1 MVFGKNRGDRK
12 DRRENVS
19 WRSLRALRFFLLVAT
34 GCPSLAHAQPRPTFT
49 KDIAPIVWSR
59 CASCHRPGEI
69 GPFSLIT
76 YDDVRRHAAQIADV
90 TARRIM
96 PPWKPVEGKGEF
108 QSERR
113 LTDTEL
119 RLLQQ
124 WIAGGAPEGDPATLP
139 RAPAAVDGWQLGP
152 PDLIVRMAEEYAVPA
167 DGTDLFRT
175 FVIPI
180 PVAAARYVRA
190 VEFHPGNARVVH
202 HANLGVDRTRSSR
215 QLDAR
220 DPEPGYAGSMERD
233 ARYPEGQLL
242 GWTPGQAPHPAPDRT
257 QWRLEP
263 GSDLVVQLHLQPTG
277 KIERL
282 AVTVGFFFTDAPPT
296 RTPVGLRLGSETIEI
311 QPGVRE
317 YIVADRYQLPVDVE
331 VLAIQPHAHNLARR
345 MEAKAELPDGTSRWL
360 IAIDDWDFRWQDV
373 YRYAA
378 PLVLPKGTTLSM
390 RYTYDNSAGNP
401 RNPHRPPARV
411 VWGQNTSDEMGD
423 LWVQV
428 IPRSAA
434 DEAILT
440 ADFRRKAHT
449 EDLAAYTKLLQQDRA
464 NPLRHDAV
472 ASLYLDAGMMEQAIA
487 EYQQSLRLN
496 RDSAPTHYNLG
507 FALAARGRRGE
518 AMTAFEEALRIDP
531 AYAQA
536 HNNLGALL
544 QIAGQP
550 EAALEHYR
558 RAAALRPDN
567 VESHANLG
575 QLLSIRGQAA
585 EAAAQ
590 FGEALALRG
599 DNIQAL
605 AGLAWIRATASD
617 ASLRDGAEAIRL
629 AEQADAATRHQDVT
643 AIDALAAAYAS
654 TGRYEDAVRAARA
667 GLGLAVA
674 SGRVA
679 VAAQF
684 RQRLE
689 LYQKGQP
696 LRLP

>member
-1 MVFGKNRGDRK
+1 MLALHHSAGKPEDK
-12 DRRENVS
+12 SEV
-19 WRSLRALRFFLLVAT
+19 RSLKYERLTYFRLQTSYLFVFSIL
-34 GCPSLAHAQPRPTFT
+34 CPSLAHAQPRLTFT
-49 KDIAPIVWSR
+49 RDIAPIVWSR

-76 YDDVRRHAAQIADV
+76 YDDVRRHAAPTAEV

-113 LTDTEL
+113 LTAAEL
-119 RLLQQ
+119 GVLQQ
-124 WIAGGAPEGDPATLP
+124 WIASGAPEGDPSALP
-139 RAPAAVDGWQLGP
+139 RPPAAIDGWQLGT
-152 PDLIVRMAEEYAVPA
+152 PDLVVGMAEEYVVPA
-167 DGTDLFRT
+167 DGTDVFRT

-242 GWTPGQAPHPAPDRT
+242 GWTPGQAPHPVPDRT

-282 AVTVGFFFTDAPPT
+282 AVTVGFFFTEAPPT

-311 QPGVRE
+311 QPDARE

-331 VLAIQPHAHNLARR
+331 VLAVQPHAHNLARR

-378 PLVLPKGTTLSM
+378 PFVLPKGTTLSM
-390 RYTYDNSAGNP
+390 RYTYDNSAANP
-401 RNPHRPPARV
+401 RNPHRPPA
-411 VWGQNTSDEMGD
+411 
-423 LWVQV
+423 LWVQA
-428 IPRSAA
+428 IPRAAA
-434 DEAILT
+434 DDAILT

-449 EDLAAYTKLLQQDRA
+449 EDLAAYTKLLQQDPA

-472 ASLYLDAGMMEQAIA
+472 ASLYLDAGMMDQAIA

-531 AYAQA
+531 DYAQA

-544 QIAGQP
+544 QLGGQP

-567 VESHANLG
+567 VESHTNLG
-575 QLLSIRGQAA
+575 QLLSIRGKTA

-590 FGEALALRG
+590 FAEALALRG

-617 ASLRDGAEAIRL
+617 ASLRDDAEAIRL
-629 AEQADAATRHQDVT
+629 AELADAATRHQDVT

-667 GLGLAVA
+667 GLDLAVA
-674 SGRVA
+674 SGRAAVA
-679 VAAQF
+679 VQF

>member
-1 MVFGKNRGDRK
+1 M
-12 DRRENVS
+12 
-19 WRSLRALRFFLLVAT
+19 SLW
-34 GCPSLAHAQPRPTFT
+34 PSLADAQPRLTFT

-76 YDDVRRHAAQIADV
+76 YEDVRRRAAQIATV

-96 PPWKPVEGKGEF
+96 PPWKPVEGKGSF
-108 QSERR
+108 QNQRR
-113 LTDTEL
+113 LTDDEL
-119 RLLQQ
+119 QSLQQ
-124 WIAGGAPEGDPATLP
+124 WIESGAPEGDPSLLP
-139 RAPAAVDGWQLGP
+139 RPPDTTDVWQLGT
-152 PDLIVRMAEEYAVPA
+152 PDLVVHMAEEYTVPA
-167 DGTDLFRT
+167 DGTDVFRS
-175 FVIPI
+175 FVMPI
-180 PVAAARYVRA
+180 PVAVARYVRA
-190 VEFHPGNARVVH
+190 IEFHPGNARVVH

-215 QLDAR
+215 QLAAR
-220 DPEPGYAGSMERD
+220 DPEPGYSGSMERD

-242 GWTPGQAPHPAPDRT
+242 GWTPGQAPHPAPLGT

-263 GSDLVVQLHLQPTG
+263 ESDLVVQLLLQPTG
-277 KIERL
+277 KVERV
-282 AVTVGFFFTDAPPT
+282 AVTVGFFFTDEPPT

-311 QPGVRE
+311 QPGARE

-331 VLAIQPHAHNLARR
+331 VLAVQPHAHNLARR
-345 MEAKAELPDGTSRWL
+345 MEATADLPDGTSRWL

-373 YRYAA
+373 YRYAV
-378 PLVLPKGTTLSM
+378 PLVLPKGTMLSM

-428 IPRSAA
+428 IPRAAA
-434 DEAILT
+434 DEPILI

-449 EDLAAYTKLLQQDRA
+449 EDLAAYTKLLQQDPA

-472 ASLYLDAGMMEQAIA
+472 ASLYLDAGMMDEAIA

-496 RDSAPTHYNLG
+496 RESAPTQYNLG
-507 FALAARGRRGE
+507 FALAARGRRGD
-518 AMTAFEEALRIDP
+518 AMAAFEEALRIDP

-544 QIAGQP
+544 QIGGRQE
-550 EAALEHYR
+550 EALQHFR

-575 QLLSIRGQAA
+575 QLLSIRGRAA

-590 FGEALALRG
+590 FAEALALRG
-599 DNIQAL
+599 DNVQAL

-617 ASLRDGAEAIRL
+617 PALRDAVEGIRL
-629 AEQADAATRHQDVT
+629 AERADEATRHQDVT
-643 AIDALAAAYAS
+643 TLDALSAAYAAG
-654 TGRYEDAVRAARA
+654 GRFEEAI
-667 GLGLAVA
+667 
-674 SGRVA
+674 RVA
-679 VAAQF
+679 RTGLNLATIAGQVTIAAQF
-684 RQRLE
+684 RQRIE
-689 LYQKGQP
+689 LYQQGQP
-696 LRLP
+696 LRLPPP